1 MGEVQVPENLEWS
14 LPVPSVQELAL
25 QHLHAVPPRYIRDHD
40 ADAHEIIT
48 DQSLSVPLI
57 DLAKLLNQDSQAM
70 ELQKLH
76 SACKHWGLFQ
86 LINHG
91 VSDESV
97 RNMRD
102 QAQEFFELPLQEKER
117 WVQKPGNLEGYGHS
131 FITSEQQKL
140 EWSDMIFLKVLP
152 AQNKN
157 LEFWPQKPLKFR
169 ETLESY
175 TEDVKGVVVS
185 LVRLM
190 AMGLQL
196 QDKEFYKTY
205 QQGRYDVRMNFYP
218 PCPEPERVVGVNAHA
233 DINGITLLLECGD
246 TPGLQVLK
254 DGKWILVQP
263 IDGAIVVDIGQIM
276 EIMSN
281 GIYKSPLHR
290 AVVNKSKE
298 RLSIVTFCYP
308 NSSHDIGPAK
318 ELINSGIPP
327 LYKTVSL
334 DEYLHLFLNSKLEV
348 PFIESLKF

>member
-1 MGEVQVPENLEWS
+1 MLRSILLLVNSLNREMGEVQVPENLEWS

-97 RNMRD
+97 RNRD

-140 EWSDMIFLKVLP
+140 EWSDMIFLKVLSSSKQKLGIL
-152 AQNKN
+152 ATKN
-157 LEFWPQKPLKFR
+157 HSNSEIKEQKNTDFITWFDDNLSTSMEPL

-175 TEDVKGVVVS
+175 TEDVKG
-185 LVRLM
+185 LCFFGE
-190 AMGLQL
+190 AHGHGLQL
-196 QDKEFYKTY
+196 QDKEFYK
-205 QQGRYDVRMNFYP
+205 
-218 PCPEPERVVGVNAHA
+218 
-233 DINGITLLLECGD
+233 
-246 TPGLQVLK
+246 
-254 DGKWILVQP
+254 
-263 IDGAIVVDIGQIM
+263 
-276 EIMSN
+276 
-281 GIYKSPLHR
+281 
-290 AVVNKSKE
+290 
-298 RLSIVTFCYP
+298 
-308 NSSHDIGPAK
+308 
-318 ELINSGIPP
+318 LIN
-327 LYKTVSL
+327 KEDMT
-334 DEYLHLFLNSKLEV
+334 
-348 PFIESLKF
+348 